1 MYYIAADVHVNNTE
15 LAIEYRY
22 KIVQRYSVPTSIP
35 AIGTVLGS
43 LQGQKFLAVE
53 EGPMAGWLYRNL
65 SQEVDKF
72 IVCEPR
78 HNKLITSEGDKD
90 DKIDAAK
97 LAALLRGNVLKA
109 VHNTND
115 PHRAHLKH
123 WIKLYHDRIHSGVRD
138 INKIRACCRMHGVRI
153 PRKVVRNQLH
163 RHQWLQGYSDLRP
176 SHKLRR
182 HRQDHF
188 RNADGQYLS
197 RSWLGH
203 RG

>member
-1 MYYIAADVHVNNTE
+1 MAMYYIAADVHVNNTE

-78 HNKLITSEGDKD
+78 RNKLSLFK
-90 DKIDAAK
+90 KIYGLQ
-97 LAALLRGNVLKA
+97 LAPVMLLSCDTV
-109 VHNTND
+109 
-115 PHRAHLKH
+115 P
-123 WIKLYHDRIHSGVRD
+123 
-138 INKIRACCRMHGVRI
+138 I
-153 PRKVVRNQLH
+153 PA
-163 RHQWLQGYSDLRP
+163 
-176 SHKLRR
+176 
-182 HRQDHF
+182 F
-188 RNADGQYLS
+188 
-197 RSWLGH
+197 
-203 RG
+203 